1 MKWKYGVLIV
11 PALLA
16 LASVAQAAVTNV
28 QSVQVPQVGQGI
40 IPNTV
45 TNDILLDFDGAL
57 RGQQMILTLTSGS
70 IFQALAPF
78 GGNTAPSSGFFGFS
92 PTVEFDTF
100 VTVGGTTFETSESV
114 LVVGGAADLQMG
126 AALKFDTQGLNIA
139 WAPSP
144 GTNILGGTGF
154 VTSRITLSDDAVGSL
169 QYFGSTSA
177 ISGDPLQVDA
187 TVVNGVISFGSLVE
201 APVVA
206 DFNAVA
212 LLNET
217 VATTITATNNPDS
230 WSGLLNPTFTP
241 SFGGSNTG
249 NAPQWDPNTQSFS
262 WDTTGWSR
270 GLYTWNVEATNAG
283 GTGSG
288 LISIEVSQVPEP
300 ASFVLFGLAL
310 AGLAVARRQ

>member
-1 MKWKYGVLIV
+1 MKLKYGVLIV

-28 QSVQVPQVGQGI
+28 QSVQVPQVGMGVI
-40 IPNTV
+40 AGTV

-70 IFQALAPF
+70 IFQDGF
-78 GGNTAPSSGFFGFS
+78 GSNTAPVTNFTILV
-92 PTVEFDTF
+92 PTLVNDTF
-100 VTVGGTTFETSESV
+100 VTVGGVTAETSAPV
-114 LVVGGAADLQMG
+114 LVVGGAADLQAG
-126 AALKFDTQGLNIA
+126 AVLKFDTQGLNIA
-139 WAPSP
+139 WAPAP

-177 ISGDPLQVDA
+177 ISGDPLQVEG
-187 TVVNGVISFGSLVE
+187 TVVNGVISFGSVVE